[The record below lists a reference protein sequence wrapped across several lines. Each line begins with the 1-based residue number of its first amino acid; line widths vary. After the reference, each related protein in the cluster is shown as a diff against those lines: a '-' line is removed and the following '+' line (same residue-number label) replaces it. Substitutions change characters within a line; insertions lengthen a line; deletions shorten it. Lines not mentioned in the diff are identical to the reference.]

1 MVWRFSGICITD
13 EAEAVYFSGNCN
25 WAVIDLASV
34 AIFLDYIYRGT
45 GIHMYRDMDGY
56 NLVVYVARCNCR

>member
-25 WAVIDLASV
+25 WAVIDVAGV
-34 AIFLDYIYRGT
+34 AILLDYIYRGT
-45 GIHMYRDMDGY
+45 GIHMYRYMDG
-56 NLVVYVARCNCR
+56 